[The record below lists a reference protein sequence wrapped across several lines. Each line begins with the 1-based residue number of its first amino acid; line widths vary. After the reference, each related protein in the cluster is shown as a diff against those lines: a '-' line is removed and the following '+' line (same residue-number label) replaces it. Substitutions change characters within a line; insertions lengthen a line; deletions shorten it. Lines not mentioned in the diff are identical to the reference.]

1 MIIRDAHVFIDG
13 NFNDVD
19 VRYDETGIQE
29 IGKGLAGD
37 GVLDANGAYLYAG
50 MVDAHCHGGFLRG
63 FNYST
68 SFKNRGTHEEQ
79 VRYLLDRLPMWQRI
93 LMTAGS
99 VGLIVPGIWSDLI
112 GAAILALVLLT
123 QWRAG
128 KHQIQ
133 ASEEG

>member
-1 MIIRDAHVFIDG
+1 MIIKNAHVCIDG

-29 IGKGLAGD
+29 IGKGLTGD
-37 GVLDANGAYLYAG
+37 EVLDAHGAYLYAG

-79 VRYLLDRLPMWQRI
+79 VRYLLDRLPSTGVTTVYPTLAIIYPPIKETYEDMRDSVDLGQI
-93 LMTAGS
+93 PSCGSKAGY
-99 VGLIVPGIWSDLI
+99 
-112 GAAILALVLLT
+112 T
-123 QWRAG
+123 
-128 KHQIQ
+128 
-133 ASEEG
+133 